1 MIALLVVCA
10 ILTGCGA
17 PNNALQPM
25 QAPAP
30 WAPMMAVEI
39 FGFMP
44 IQSLDWNETSEI
56 LLVGVMED
64 ATGKYLICSDAN
76 AYTPNENQPLQ
87 YSPLS
92 IQPNQTVGLGC
103 KATGRVRD
111 DGQVTLTFV
120 AFEVD
125 DWSRVKDVINF
136 VIVVLDAISTVEKRA
151 KLGSF
156 ILEAINEGLD
166 RSGILVQTKAIAA
179 LHRTVGQ
186 GLDYT
191 QEGDEDPQHLFRL
204 FYQTS
209 PLLDPNASGTTNQIP
224 SPTIPKENWQGIR
237 NNLFPAD
244 FYVCQRNEGK
254 RSCKRGGG
262 LNLRS
267 APCLVNNKS
276 IQKGGNIVTTV
287 PNGTH
292 IHRLR
297 DEIVPSNCPNGQDD
311 GVIGWVYVQTEQGQE
326 GYMSV
331 SPRYHILDLDEQ
343 QPLVIPNT
351 SSHA

>member
-10 ILTGCGA
+10 TLTSCGA
-17 PNNALQPM
+17 PNKPHQPM
-25 QAPAP
+25 QAPGA
-30 WAPMMAVEI
+30 WTPMIVVELL
-39 FGFMP
+39 GFMP
-44 IQSLDWNETSEI
+44 IQSLDWDETSEI

-76 AYTPNENQPLQ
+76 AYTANENQPPQ

-92 IQPNQTVGLGC
+92 IQPNQTVGLRC
-103 KATGRVRD
+103 NAAGRVRD

-125 DWSRVKDVINF
+125 DWSRVKDVINL
-136 VIVVLDAISTVEKRA
+136 VIVVLDAISTIEKRA

-156 ILEAINEGLD
+156 LLEALNEGLD
-166 RSGILVQTKAIAA
+166 RSGVLVQTKAIAA
-179 LHRTVGQ
+179 FHRTVGQ
-186 GLDYT
+186 GLNYT
-191 QEGDEDPQHLFRL
+191 QEGDEDSQHLFRL

-209 PLLDPNASGTTNQIP
+209 PLLDPNPSSTPGQVP
-224 SPTIPKENWQGIR
+224 SPTIPKENWQHIR

-244 FYVCQRNEGK
+244 FYVCQRNEGE

-276 IQKGGNIVTTV
+276 IQKGGNIIATA

-297 DEIVPSNCPNGQDD
+297 DEIIPSDCPNGRDD
-311 GVIGWVYVQTEQGQE
+311 GVIGWVYVQTEKGQE

-343 QPLVIPNT
+343 RPLVLPNT
-351 SSHA
+351 STDT